1 MSCST
6 GIPFDCSP
14 GSGGTLSVD
23 QTLSLVATLYQESN
37 GDFQE
42 KTAKL
47 ILRQSKVKVTIIG
60 YYFVTFCCSTTSRI
74 VGTVFKGLG
83 VVTLKLNE
91 LMQELLI
98 ETNKGLSFPMEI
110 LKGGEAKINIVISAR
125 TLAGGDGDDDTGSLL
140 SDSSDMSTMGAVF
153 DTDDFPIGAL
163 MTIGNELL

>member
-1 MSCST
+1 M
-6 GIPFDCSP
+6 
-14 GSGGTLSVD
+14 
-23 QTLSLVATLYQESN
+23 Q
-37 GDFQE
+37 
-42 KTAKL
+42 
-47 ILRQSKVKVTIIG
+47 
-60 YYFVTFCCSTTSRI
+60 TSRI